1 MRPIDL
7 PNSLQALADWITA
20 AGVDAF
26 VDPRQ
31 AQLPGAFVTVGDID
45 ATMLA
50 AGWLDCTAKVHLLAR
65 DTGHTYALA
74 QLTGMLQQLQ
84 EAGLIPTDVQVT
96 SLELPSHGTI
106 PALSLTVSID

>member
-1 MRPIDL
+1 MRPTQL
-7 PNSLQALADWITA
+7 PDSLQALADWITA
-20 AGVDAF
+20 AGVAAF
-26 VDPRQ
+26 VDLSE
-31 AQLPGAFVTVGDID
+31 AQLPGAFVTIGDID

-50 AGWLDCTAKVHLLAR
+50 SGWLDCTAKVHLLAR

-84 EAGLIPTDVQVT
+84 DAGLIPTDVQAT

-106 PALSLTVSID
+106 PALSLTVQLD